1 MIALRSLTKNQIWT
15 FGRSALIVDSVRL
28 VSKSQILARESNWF
42 MRVGVAGVL
51 GGVLA
56 LVGFI
61 LLQSSI
67 GGDAN
72 FESLAEAHDNS
83 GNVWIAGILT
93 CLGYLLVGAPLYFL
107 FRAAQ
112 ARSDRVKNQMVGL
125 VLLGPLLLG
134 LSAPLISGG
143 TQEAATSYLDGN
155 VEAGESATE
164 IKDECADEK
173 EDKNAEDFAKDFP
186 AVDGKTGLAACE
198 DKKTEESKASEAIR
212 DSTLLKIGQFAGLA
226 GGLSLVVG
234 LLYVG
239 LWTMRTGLLTRFWGS
254 LGMAVGFASIIGF
267 SPLTFLW
274 FIFVSLMLI
283 GVLRGRP
290 PAWEAG
296 EAIPWP
302 SPGEKAAEELQPSDP
317 DAIDVDSEAVDEP
330 GANGSNGDGDGGEP
344 PRKRKKRG

>member
-1 MIALRSLTKNQIWT
+1 
-15 FGRSALIVDSVRL
+15 
-28 VSKSQILARESNWF
+28 VSKSQILAREGQWF
-42 MRVGVAGVL
+42 TRVGVAGIV
-51 GGVLA
+51 GGIFA
-56 LVGFI
+56 LVGFV
-61 LLQSSI
+61 LLQSAI

-72 FESLAEAHDNS
+72 FESLIEAHDNA
-83 GNVWIAGILT
+83 GTVWAAGALT

-143 TQEAATSYLDGN
+143 TQEAATSYLDGK
-155 VEAGESATE
+155 VEADKSAAE
-164 IKDECADEK
+164 IKEDCAEEK
-173 EDKNAEDFAKDFP
+173 EDLSSEDFAKDFP

-198 DKKTEESKASEAIR
+198 DKKTEESKATAAIK

-239 LWTMRTGLLTRFWGS
+239 LWSMRTGLLTRFWGS

-267 SPLTFLW
+267 SPLAFLW
-274 FIFVSLMLI
+274 FIYIGLMLT
-283 GVLRGRP
+283 GAMRGRP
-290 PAWEAG
+290 PAWAAG

-302 SPGEKAAEELQPSDP
+302 TAGEKAAEELQPPDP
-317 DAIDVDSEAVDEP
+317 DAIDVDSEEVDVP
-330 GANGSNGDGDGGEP
+330 GSNGNGNGEGGEP

>member
-1 MIALRSLTKNQIWT
+1 
-15 FGRSALIVDSVRL
+15 VDR
-28 VSKSQILARESNWF
+28 SQILARESNWF
-42 MRVGVAGVL
+42 VRVGAAGVL
-51 GGVLA
+51 GGILA
-56 LVGFI
+56 LVGFV
-61 LLQSSI
+61 LLQSAI

-72 FESLAEAHDNS
+72 FESLLEAHDNS

-93 CLGYLLVGAPLYFL
+93 CLGYLLVGVPLYFL

-112 ARSDRVKNQMVGL
+112 ARSQRVKNQMVGL
-125 VLLGPLLLG
+125 VLLGPVLLG

-143 TQEAATSYLDGN
+143 TQEAATSYLDGK
-155 VEAGESATE
+155 AQADESAAE
-164 IKDECADEK
+164 IKDDCVEEK
-173 EDKNAEDFAKDFP
+173 EDKNSEDFAKDFP
-186 AVDGKTGLAACE
+186 PVDGKTGLAACE
-198 DKKTEESKASEAIR
+198 DKKTEESRASAAIK

-239 LWTMRTGLLTRFWGS
+239 LWSMRTGLLTRFWGS

-267 SPLTFLW
+267 SPLTFIW
-274 FIFVSLMLI
+274 FIFVGLMLA
-283 GVLRGRP
+283 GAMRGRP

-302 SPGEKAAEELQPSDP
+302 TAGEKAATELQPSDP
-317 DAIDVDSEAVDEP
+317 DAIDVDSEEVDDP
-330 GANGSNGDGDGGEP
+330 GVNGTNGNGGGEP